1 MFLAR
6 ALAQDADLL
15 LLDEPFAGV
24 DEETEALFQR
34 LRRLWS
40 AGTTVVAVHHDL
52 GTARSRFDDA
62 LLMAGSVVATG
73 PASERSPRTTS
84 GGPSRTAAEHRF
96 SWPEAGSG
104 QGCARSCPR
113 AWRPSPALRPRGAPT
128 TEPGSLE
135 AWMQV
140 LSFGGGHNTN
150 VVLLGTILLG
160 VSAGTVGSF
169 AMLKGRALVA
179 DAISHASLVGVAL
192 AFLLH
197 AALGQQERSMPVLM
211 LGAALSGACAVVAI
225 EWLARRTRLSPETA
239 VATVS
244 SASFGAGIVALS
256 ATRRVKGADRAGLDE
271 LIFGSTASMTR
282 ADALLMA
289 VLAAAALVA
298 TLALYRV
305 LTAVAFNERFARSK
319 GLPVGLLDATLAAL
333 VGAVAMAGLQA
344 VGMLLVAA
352 LLVAPAA
359 TARLW
364 TTRVAPMVLVAAAAG
379 ASAAWVGASISAAAP
394 NAPVRSSS
402 SPPPRSSW

>member
-1 MFLAR
+1 
-6 ALAQDADLL
+6 
-15 LLDEPFAGV
+15 
-24 DEETEALFQR
+24 
-34 LRRLWS
+34 
-40 AGTTVVAVHHDL
+40 
-52 GTARSRFDDA
+52 
-62 LLMAGSVVATG
+62 
-73 PASERSPRTTS
+73 
-84 GGPSRTAAEHRF
+84 
-96 SWPEAGSG
+96 
-104 QGCARSCPR
+104 
-113 AWRPSPALRPRGAPT
+113 
-128 TEPGSLE
+128 
-135 AWMQV
+135 V
-140 LSFGGGHNTN
+140 LSFQGGYNTN
-150 VVLLGTILLG
+150 VVLFGTILLG
-160 VSAGTVGSF
+160 ISAGAVGSF

-197 AALGQQERSMPVLM
+197 SALGQQERSMPLLM
-211 LGAALSGACAVVAI
+211 LGAAVSGACAVVAI
-225 EWLARRTRLSPETA
+225 EWISKHTRLSPETA

-244 SASFGAGIVALS
+244 SSSFGAGIVALS
-256 ATRRVKGADRAGLDE
+256 ATRRVEGADRAGLDE

-289 VLAAAALVA
+289 GLAAAALGA

-319 GLPVGLLDATLAAL
+319 GLPVRLLDAVLAAL

-379 ASAAWVGASISAAAP
+379 AGAAWVGASFSAVTPGAPAGPLIILSAASTFMLSLLIAP
-394 NAPVRSSS
+394 ERGLLSGWLRHRRIAAAARRVAATEGQ
-402 SPPPRSSW
+402 PRPGGEAS

>member
-1 MFLAR
+1 
-6 ALAQDADLL
+6 
-15 LLDEPFAGV
+15 
-24 DEETEALFQR
+24 
-34 LRRLWS
+34 
-40 AGTTVVAVHHDL
+40 
-52 GTARSRFDDA
+52 
-62 LLMAGSVVATG
+62 
-73 PASERSPRTTS
+73 
-84 GGPSRTAAEHRF
+84 
-96 SWPEAGSG
+96 
-104 QGCARSCPR
+104 
-113 AWRPSPALRPRGAPT
+113 
-128 TEPGSLE
+128 
-135 AWMQV
+135 MQV

-333 VGAVAMAGLQA
+333 VGAVAIAGLQA

-379 ASAAWVGASISAAAP
+379 ASAAWVGASISAVAPSAPAGPLIILAAASIFLVSLLI
-394 NAPVRSSS
+394 APQRGVLSGWLRHRAVAAAARRAASTAGGSQ
-402 SPPPRSSW
+402 PQGEQA

>member
-1 MFLAR
+1 VLDVPIPSLAS
-6 ALAQDADLL
+6 LAHA
-15 LLDEPFAGV
+15 
-24 DEETEALFQR
+24 
-34 LRRLWS
+34 
-40 AGTTVVAVHHDL
+40 
-52 GTARSRFDDA
+52 
-62 LLMAGSVVATG
+62 SVTG
-73 PASERSPRTTS
+73 AAAPPAE
-84 GGPSRTAAEHRF
+84 GG
-96 SWPEAGSG
+96 
-104 QGCARSCPR
+104 
-113 AWRPSPALRPRGAPT
+113 L
-128 TEPGSLE
+128 LE
-135 AWMQV
+135 AWARV
-140 LSFGGGHNTN
+140 LSFQGGYNTN
-150 VVLLGTILLG
+150 VVLFGTILLG
-160 VSAGTVGSF
+160 ISAGAVGSF

-197 AALGQQERSMPVLM
+197 SALGQQERSMPLLM
-211 LGAALSGACAVVAI
+211 LGAAVSGACAVVAI
-225 EWLARRTRLSPETA
+225 EWISKHTRLSPETA

-244 SASFGAGIVALS
+244 SSSFGAGIVALS
-256 ATRRVKGADRAGLDE
+256 ATRRVEGADRAGLDE

-289 VLAAAALVA
+289 VLAAAALGA

-319 GLPVGLLDATLAAL
+319 GLPVRLLDAVLAAL

-379 ASAAWVGASISAAAP
+379 AGAAWVGASFSAVTPGAPAGPLIILSAASTFMLSLLIAP
-394 NAPVRSSS
+394 ERGLLSGWLRHRRIAAAARRVAATEGQ
-402 SPPPRSSW
+402 PRPGGEAS